1 MKKQSK
7 PTGLIISLV
16 LILAMAFGFNAYQS
30 GLLDSLAPKPT
41 AAAPTESTTTAE
53 SIGKTTN
60 NLVSAAIAD
69 EKPKD
74 KEKEKETFLAEAE
87 EKKKNIERKMNPAT
101 SGLPLMATPKQTMA
115 KPVPSDSSISTQWYT
130 DKTRK
135 PN

>member
-69 EKPKD
+69 EKPK
-74 KEKEKETFLAEAE
+74 EKDKETFLAEADA
-87 EKKKNIERKMNPAT
+87 KKKNIERKMNPAT
-101 SGLPLMATPKQTMA
+101 GGLPLMATPKQTMA

-130 DKTRK
+130 NKTRK